1 MRKEDKAQIIESI
14 AAQIQ
19 ETPNFYITD
28 ISGLNAEQ
36 TTKLR
41 RDCFEKGIKL
51 VVVKNTLLHKVL
63 KDMNNEEVT
72 ALFPV
77 LEGPTA
83 VMYTTTPNAPAKLI
97 KKYADDGAEKP
108 ALKGAY
114 VQECAFVGADKL
126 GELCDI
132 KSREELIGDIIGLLQ
147 SPARNVI
154 SALQSAGGK
163 RRRVGKPFCKR
174 RSGTGSDPQG

>member
-1 MRKEDKAQIIESI
+1 MRKEEKAQILESI

-41 RDCFEKGIKL
+41 RDCFEQNIKL
-51 VVVKNTLLHKVL
+51 VVVKNTLLKKAL
-63 KDMNNEEVT
+63 KDMGNEEMT
-72 ALFPV
+72 NLFPI

-97 KKYADDGAEKP
+97 KKYADSGAEKP

-126 GELCDI
+126 NELCNI
-132 KSREELIGDIIGLLQ
+132 KSREELIGDIVGLLQ

-163 RRRVGKPFCKR
+163 LAGIVKTLSERGE
-174 RSGTGSDPQG
+174 

>member
-1 MRKEDKAQIIESI
+1 MRREEKAQIIESI

-41 RDCFEKGIKL
+41 RECFEKGIKL
-51 VVVKNTLLHKVL
+51 VVVKNTLLHKAFEN
-63 KDMNNEEVT
+63 MENEEVKL
-72 ALFPV
+72 LFAI

-83 VMYTTTPNAPAKLI
+83 VMYTATPNSPAKLI
-97 KKYADDGAEKP
+97 KKYADEGAEKP

-126 GELCDI
+126 GELCNI
-132 KSREELIGDIIGLLQ
+132 KSREELIGDIVGLLQ

-163 RRRVGKPFCKR
+163 LAGIVKTLSERE
-174 RSGTGSDPQG
+174 Q